1 MNEKF
6 IVIYGSLFDGVK
18 GAVGPFESE
27 EEAEAYMECHNLG
40 HYEKAVEKLSTP

>member
-1 MNEKF
+1 MEQF

-27 EEAEAYMECHNLG
+27 EDAEDYMESHNLG
-40 HYEKAVEKLSTP
+40 HYEKAVEKLDKPQ